1 MIFRGFRQFREFRG
15 IDLANSYNRN
25 GCHHLTKKAM
35 TSIFWHNYAAKAII
49 TNVKK
54 TYINFPLQNTNDV
67 NKINDKETSH

>member
-1 MIFRGFRQFREFRG
+1 
-15 IDLANSYNRN
+15 
-25 GCHHLTKKAM
+25 M